1 MSLAGAM
8 ALHEA
13 FGWEP
18 KIDSW
23 RWRLAALAPQIGFL
37 AVWYQRPLWLVIA
50 IGAFLSLTD
59 NIVAWSFYLLL
70 NDKRVLGENRCRSYL
85 WNLGLLLQI
94 TLLNSIAIILDALP
108 GMESRPAPPDH
119 APELHRHHLSVQPT
133 GLVVLMK
140 LDLERRLGPAS
151 LRVWLLVM
159 NFGGNAVLLYG
170 AVGLVENGSR
180 LGWLGLGAIVT
191 LGCIS
196 ALALPSAD

>member
-1 MSLAGAM
+1 
-8 ALHEA
+8 
-13 FGWEP
+13 
-18 KIDSW
+18 
-23 RWRLAALAPQIGFL
+23 
-37 AVWYQRPLWLVIA
+37 
-50 IGAFLSLTD
+50 
-59 NIVAWSFYLLL
+59 
-70 NDKRVLGENRCRSYL
+70 
-85 WNLGLLLQI
+85 
-94 TLLNSIAIILDALP
+94 
-108 GMESRPAPPDH
+108 
-119 APELHRHHLSVQPT
+119 
-133 GLVVLMK
+133 MK